1 MLLEVKREPSAQGC
15 TLGLLSVDGEFEC
28 FTLED
33 VVREVPEET
42 VETWKVRGETA
53 IPSGTY
59 EVIVNMSARFNKQLP
74 LLLNVP
80 GFQGVRIHSGNVAAD
95 TEGCILVGA
104 RRTDAEVL
112 ESRLAFRSLFAKV
125 QAAIARNEPIH
136 IRISNPPLTQA
147 SGQMAVT

>member
-1 MLLEVKREPSAQGC
+1 MLLEVKREPCARDC
-15 TLGLLSVDGEFEC
+15 TLGSLYVDGEFQC

-33 VVREVPEET
+33 VVREVPEEA
-42 VETWKVRGETA
+42 VESWKIPGETA

-59 EVIVNMSARFNKQLP
+59 EVILNMSARFGKLLP

-104 RRTDAEVL
+104 SKTDVAVL
-112 ESRLAFRSLFAKV
+112 ESRAAFQPLFDKI
-125 QAAIARNEPIH
+125 QAAIARHEAVH
-136 IRISNPPLTQA
+136 IRISNPPLTPPP
-147 SGQMAVT
+147 GQVSLT

>member
-1 MLLEVKREPSAQGC
+1 MLLEVKREPSAHGC
-15 TLGLLSVDGEFEC
+15 TLGSLSVDGEFAC

-33 VVREVPEET
+33 VVREVPEEA
-42 VETWKVRGETA
+42 VETWKVPGETA

-59 EVIVNMSARFNKQLP
+59 QVIVSMSVRFGKLLP

-104 RRTDAEVL
+104 RKTDAEVL
-112 ESRLAFRSLFAKV
+112 DSRLAFRSVFAKI

-136 IRISNPPLTQA
+136 IRISNPPLTP
-147 SGQMAVT
+147 SPGQVSVT